1 MAANRLPPLNWLR
14 SFEAAARRLS
24 FTAAAE
30 ELNITQSAVSQQVKL
45 LEHHLGQALFLRR
58 PRSLRLTDAGRNY
71 LPSVA
76 SAFKILTDGTEM
88 FLTPQRETTLE
99 VKANSAFTV
108 FWLLPRIGDF
118 LAAEPWVRL
127 NLSTAL
133 WTADF
138 AGSQASVEIRY
149 GRGEWDGEPGERL
162 LADRTYPVCAP
173 EVAARLV
180 RPRDLVEETL
190 VHVTHLADSWDHWAE
205 AQGLAALGRQA
216 GHYVNTFV
224 ASLDMAKRGLGVAL
238 GHDTLSA
245 GLIEQGDL
253 AVPFDLGVPAQD
265 NYYLVVPDRGEMNE
279 AARSFRDWVL
289 GQFG

>member
-1 MAANRLPPLNWLR
+1 MPANRLPPLNWLR

-30 ELNITQSAVSQQVKL
+30 ELNVTQSAVSQQIKL

-58 PRSLRLTDAGRNY
+58 PRSLRLSDAGRNY

-118 LAAEPWVRL
+118 LAAEPWIRL
-127 NLSTAL
+127 NLSTTL

-138 AGSQASVEIRY
+138 AGSSASVEIRY
-149 GRGEWDGEPGERL
+149 GRGTWDGEPGERL

-173 EVAARLV
+173 EAAARL
-180 RPRDLVEETL
+180 RDPRDLAGETL
-190 VHVTHLADSWDHWAE
+190 IHVTHLADGWDHWAE
-205 AQGLAALGRQA
+205 AQGLAALKRRG

-224 ASLDMAKRGLGVAL
+224 ASLDMAGRGLGVAL
-238 GHDTLSA
+238 GHDTLCA
-245 GLIEQGDL
+245 GLIARGTL
-253 AVPFDLGVPAQD
+253 AVPFDMAVPAQD
-265 NYYLVVPDRGEMNE
+265 NYYIFVPDRGAMNE
-279 AARSFRDWVL
+279 AARAFRDWVL

>member
-1 MAANRLPPLNWLR
+1 MTANRLPPLNWLR
-14 SFEAAARRLS
+14 SFEAAARHLS

-71 LPSVA
+71 LPSVT
-76 SAFKILTDGTEM
+76 SAFKVLTDGTEM
-88 FLTPQRETTLE
+88 FLAPRRESTLE
-99 VKANSAFTV
+99 VKANTAFTV
-108 FWLLPRIGDF
+108 FWLLPRIGAF

-127 NLSTAL
+127 NLSTAF

-149 GRGEWDGEPGERL
+149 GRGEWEGEPGERL

-173 EVAARLV
+173 EVAARLAS
-180 RPRDLVEETL
+180 PRQLADETL
-190 VHVTHLADSWDHWAE
+190 IHVTQLADSWDHWAE
-205 AQGLAALGRQA
+205 AQGLAALKRRG
-216 GHYVNTFV
+216 GHYVNTYV

-238 GHDTLSA
+238 GHDLLCG
-245 GLIEQGDL
+245 GLIEDGALTAPFDL
-253 AVPFDLGVPAQD
+253 AVPTQD

-279 AARSFRDWVL
+279 AARAFRDWVL